1 MKADLFAFRRLSSR
15 KSPHLHYSEWQ
26 AEYQAAISELELN
39 RLFDRVADAEVA
51 IFNRLQFL
59 SGRISAKAERQAI
72 TDAVAALRVI
82 KRDRLALPDWE
93 PGSGD
98 S

>member
-1 MKADLFAFRRLSSR
+1 MKADISRFRRFSSR
-15 KSPHLHYSEWQ
+15 RSPHLRYPEWQ

-39 RLFDRVADAEVA
+39 RLSDRVAEAEVA
-51 IFNRLQFL
+51 IFNRLQVL
-59 SGRISAKAERQAI
+59 AGKRSAVAERQAI
-72 TDAVAALRVI
+72 KNAVAALRVI

-93 PGSGD
+93 SGSGG